1 MSCGV
6 ITLKNTIE
14 NLKELF
20 QEISIKEPK
29 KSNNSTLN
37 KVDFTLLKNMVRLKI
52 HTNNS
57 SLVYSLLT
65 ELTERNYRINGI
77 GGDNDSIY
85 IYLSL

>member
-1 MSCGV
+1 MSCRV
-6 ITLKNTIE
+6 ITLKNMIE

-20 QEISIKEPK
+20 QEINIKEPK
-29 KSNNSTLN
+29 KSSDLTLN
-37 KVDFTLLKNMVRLKI
+37 KVDFTLLKNMIRLKI
-52 HTNNS
+52 HTNNF

-65 ELTERNYRINGI
+65 ELTERNYRVNGI